1 MGVKRM
7 SELSQSIARLNMK
20 VDTLSRQARE
30 SKERWNTLRFPRIEM
45 VLRKLREKA
54 DKMIRVDSLDPQV
67 LIKKTV
73 RMYQG
78 SQEEFTRREIRNL
91 PFVIFSSE
99 LSMPVAKF
107 ALRQVNLDKTSCFR
121 RLLFAYFSDYEPK
134 ERKTEWIRTV
144 LWKQM
149 QKNDRRVRSIHF
161 LQDFPQLLAK
171 DGASQMAE
179 FFSGGNLYDG
189 LKRLSFPSTLYGSN
203 FVKAAIVNAFQMD
216 IGLDAKQNLLEDLTK
231 DPRYNKEWVSNKVV
245 GPVTISVDEEGS
257 DSAKNWLMQLIFRY
271 MGDPRG
277 NDTAWL
283 YVEEEAKEIFLH
295 WLVKN
300 DFAVFFHIIASTADD
315 KWKYRQDFWSAYMD
329 EIRASR
335 IIIGPKAKLMLN
347 DRPKEEKS
355 KLMAYDYLEG
365 KSSDTSLLVF
375 TIGQYTFIEVSYNG
389 KLRIYSREKSPI
401 QIFAQ
406 GHRTIPY
413 SHLINSDTEKEFV
426 HTNPRGR
433 GPSWQPKVR
442 DWIYDYCG
450 IWREE
455 QQWKVKV

>member
-1 MGVKRM
+1 M
-7 SELSQSIARLNMK
+7 SELSQSIARLNWK
-20 VDTLSRQARE
+20 ANILSRQARE
-30 SKERWNTLRFPRIEM
+30 SKERWITLRLPQTEM
-45 VLRKLREKA
+45 VLRELRKKA
-54 DKMIRVDSLDPQV
+54 DKMIQVDPLDLQV
-67 LIKKTV
+67 LVKKTV

-91 PFVIFSSE
+91 PFVIFSPE

-107 ALRQVNLDKTSCFR
+107 ALRQVDLDKPSCSR
-121 RLLFAYFSDYEPK
+121 RFLFAYIRGYEPK

-144 LWKQM
+144 LCKQM
-149 QKNDRRVRSIHF
+149 QRNDGMVRSIHF
-161 LQDFPQLLAK
+161 LQNFPQLLAK
-171 DGASQMAE
+171 DGVSQMAE
-179 FFSGGNLYDG
+179 FFSEGDIDGG
-189 LKRLSFPSTLYGSN
+189 LKKLFFPRTLYGSN

-216 IGLDAKQNLLEDLTK
+216 IGLDAKQNLLKALTK
-231 DPRYNKEWVSNKVV
+231 DPRYKGLVPKVV
-245 GPVTISVDEEGS
+245 GPVIISVDEEGS

-300 DFAVFFHIIASTADD
+300 DFAVFFHIIAKTADA
-315 KWKYRQDFWSAYMD
+315 KWQYRQDFWSAYMD

-355 KLMAYDYLEG
+355 KLMAYDFLEG

-375 TIGQYTFIEVSYNG
+375 TMGQYTFIEVSHDG
-389 KLRIYSREKSPI
+389 KLRIYSRAKSPI

-406 GHRTIPY
+406 GHRWIDY
-413 SHLINSDTEKEFV
+413 SNLINSDAEKEFV
-426 HTNPRGR
+426 HTNPMGR
-433 GPSWQPKVR
+433 GPNWQPKVR
-442 DWIYDYCG
+442 NWIYDHCG

>member
-1 MGVKRM
+1 M
-7 SELSQSIARLNMK
+7 SELSQSIARLNRK
-20 VDTLSRQARE
+20 ANTLSRQARE
-30 SKERWNTLRFPRIEM
+30 SKEQWITLCLPQIET

-54 DKMIRVDSLDPQV
+54 DKMIRVDSLDLQV
-67 LIKKTV
+67 LVKKTE

-91 PFVIFSSE
+91 PFVIFSPE

-107 ALRQVNLDKTSCFR
+107 ALRQVDLDKTSCFR
-121 RLLFAYFSDYEPK
+121 RLLFAYFRGYEPK
-134 ERKTEWIRTV
+134 ESKTEWIRTV
-144 LWKQM
+144 LGKQM
-149 QKNDRRVRSIHF
+149 QKSDRMVGTIHF
-161 LQDFPQLLAK
+161 LQDFPQLLDK

-179 FFSGGNLYDG
+179 FFSEGNLYGG

-245 GPVTISVDEEGS
+245 GPVIISVDEEGS
-257 DSAKNWLMQLIFRY
+257 DSAKNWLMQLIFQY

>member
-7 SELSQSIARLNMK
+7 SELSQSIDRLNRK
-20 VDTLSRQARE
+20 ANILSRQARE
-30 SKERWNTLRFPRIEM
+30 SKEHWITLRLPQTEM
-45 VLRKLREKA
+45 VLRELRKKA
-54 DKMIRVDSLDPQV
+54 DKMIQVDPLDLQV
-67 LIKKTV
+67 LVKKTV
-73 RMYQG
+73 RIYQG

-91 PFVIFSSE
+91 PFVISSSE

-107 ALRQVNLDKTSCFR
+107 ALRQVDLDKPSCFR
-121 RLLFAYFSDYEPK
+121 RFLFAYIRGYEPK

-144 LWKQM
+144 LCKQM
-149 QKNDRRVRSIHF
+149 QRNDRMVRSIHF

-171 DGASQMAE
+171 DGVSQMAE
-179 FFSGGNLYDG
+179 FFSGGDLYSG
-189 LKRLSFPSTLYGSN
+189 LQRLSFPSTLYGSN

-216 IGLDAKQNLLEDLTK
+216 IGLDAKQNLLKALTK
-231 DPRYNKEWVSNKVV
+231 DPRYKGLVPKVV
-245 GPVTISVDEEGS
+245 GPVIISVDEEGS

-277 NDTAWL
+277 NNTAWL

-300 DFAVFFHIIASTADD
+300 DFAVFFHIIAKTADA

-335 IIIGPKAKLMLN
+335 IIIGPKAKKLILN
-347 DRPKEEKS
+347 DLPKEEKS

-375 TIGQYTFIEVSYNG
+375 TIRQYTFIEVSYDG
-389 KLRIYSREKSPI
+389 KLRIYSRAKSPI

-426 HTNPRGR
+426 HTNPMGR
-433 GPSWQPKVR
+433 GPNWQPKVR
-442 DWIYDYCG
+442 NWIYDHCG

>member
-1 MGVKRM
+1 M

-20 VDTLSRQARE
+20 ANTLSRQARE
-30 SKERWNTLRFPRIEM
+30 SKERWNTLCLPRTEM

-107 ALRQVNLDKTSCFR
+107 ALRQVDLDKTSCFR

-144 LWKQM
+144 LGKQM

-189 LKRLSFPSTLYGSN
+189 LKRLSFPSNLYGSN

-216 IGLDAKQNLLEDLTK
+216 IGLDAKQNLLKTLTK

-245 GPVTISVDEEGS
+245 GPVIISVDEEGG
-257 DSAKNWLMQLIFRY
+257 DSAKNWLMQLIFLY

-300 DFAVFFHIIASTADD
+300 DFAVFFHIIAKTADRR
-315 KWKYRQDFWSAYMD
+315 WKYRQAFWSAYMD

-355 KLMAYDYLEG
+355 KLMAYDFLEG

-401 QIFAQ
+401 QIFSQ
-406 GHRTIPY
+406 RPRTIPY

-426 HTNPRGR
+426 HTNPMGR
-433 GPSWQPKVR
+433 GPNWQPKVR
-442 DWIYDYCG
+442 NWIYDHCG

-455 QQWKVKV
+455 QQWKV

>member
-1 MGVKRM
+1 M
-7 SELSQSIARLNMK
+7 SELSQSIDRLNRK
-20 VDTLSRQARE
+20 ANTLSRQARE
-30 SKERWNTLRFPRIEM
+30 SKEQWITLCLPQIET

-107 ALRQVNLDKTSCFR
+107 ALRQVDLDKTSCFR
-121 RLLFAYFSDYEPK
+121 RLLFAYFRGYKPK
-134 ERKTEWIRTV
+134 ESKTEWIRTV

-149 QKNDRRVRSIHF
+149 QRNDRMGRSIHF

-171 DGASQMAE
+171 DGVSQMAE
-179 FFSGGNLYDG
+179 FFSEGNLRDA
-189 LKRLSFPSTLYGSN
+189 LKTLSFPPTLSGSN
-203 FVKAAIVNAFQMD
+203 FVKAAIVKAFQMD
-216 IGLDAKQNLLEDLTK
+216 IGLDAKQVLLENLTK
-231 DPRYNKEWVSNKVV
+231 DQVYKGLVPQVV
-245 GPVTISVDEEGS
+245 GPVIINVDEEGS

-300 DFAVFFHIIASTADD
+300 DFAVFFHIIASTADA

-335 IIIGPKAKLMLN
+335 IIIGQKAKLMLN

-455 QQWKVKV
+455 QQWKV

>member
-1 MGVKRM
+1 M

-20 VDTLSRQARE
+20 ANTLSRQARE
-30 SKERWNTLRFPRIEM
+30 SKERWNTLRLPRTEM

-54 DKMIRVDSLDPQV
+54 DKMIRVDPLDQQV
-67 LIKKTV
+67 LVKKTV

-91 PFVIFSSE
+91 PFVITSSA
-99 LSMPVAKF
+99 LSTPVAKF
-107 ALRQVNLDKTSCFR
+107 ALRQVDLDKTSCFR

-149 QKNDRRVRSIHF
+149 QRNDRMGRNIHF
-161 LQDFPQLLAK
+161 LQDFPQLLDK
-171 DGASQMAE
+171 DGVSQMAE
-179 FFSGGNLYDG
+179 FFSEGNLRDA
-189 LKRLSFPSTLYGSN
+189 LKTLSFPPTLSGSN
-203 FVKAAIVNAFQMD
+203 FVKAAIVKAFQMD
-216 IGLDAKQNLLEDLTK
+216 IGLDAKQVLLENLTK
-231 DPRYNKEWVSNKVV
+231 DQVYKGLVPQVV
-245 GPVTISVDEEGS
+245 GPVIINVDEEGS
-257 DSAKNWLMQLIFRY
+257 DSAKNWLMQLVFRY

-283 YVEEEAKEIFLH
+283 YVEEKAKEIFLH

-300 DFAVFFHIIASTADD
+300 DFAVFFHIIASTADSM
-315 KWKYRQDFWSAYMD
+315 WKYRQAFWGAYMD

-335 IIIGPKAKLMLN
+335 IIIGQKAKLILN
-347 DRPKEEKS
+347 QLPSEEKR

-375 TIGQYTFIEVSYNG
+375 TIGQYTFIEVSHNG
-389 KLRIYSREKSPI
+389 KLRVYSREKSPI
-401 QIFAQ
+401 QIFSQ
-406 GHRTIPY
+406 RHRTIYY
-413 SHLINSDTEKEFV
+413 SDLINSDTEEEFV

-433 GPSWQPKVR
+433 GPNWQPKVR
-442 DWIYDYCG
+442 DWIYDHCG
-450 IWREE
+450 IWRKE
-455 QQWKVKV
+455 QQWKVQP

>member
-1 MGVKRM
+1 M
-7 SELSQSIARLNMK
+7 SELSQSIARLNVK
-20 VDTLSRQARE
+20 VNTLSRQARE
-30 SKERWNTLRFPRIEM
+30 GKERWITLRFPRIET

-54 DKMIRVDSLDPQV
+54 DKMIWVDSLDLQV
-67 LIKKTV
+67 LVKKTV
-73 RMYQG
+73 RIYQG

-91 PFVIFSSE
+91 PFVISSSE

-107 ALRQVNLDKTSCFR
+107 ALRQVDLDKTSCFR
-121 RLLFAYFSDYEPK
+121 RLLFAYFRDYEPK

-171 DGASQMAE
+171 DGVSQMAE
-179 FFSGGNLYDG
+179 FFSEGDLYGGLQT
-189 LKRLSFPSTLYGSN
+189 LSFPSTLYGSN

-216 IGLDAKQNLLEDLTK
+216 IGLDAKQNLLKDLTENPVYK
-231 DPRYNKEWVSNKVV
+231 GLVPKVV
-245 GPVTISVDEEGS
+245 GPVIISVDEEGS
-257 DSAKNWLMQLIFRY
+257 DSAKNWLMQLIFQY

-283 YVEEEAKEIFLH
+283 YVEKKAKEIFLH

-300 DFAVFFHIIASTADD
+300 DFAVFFHIIASTADSM
-315 KWKYRQDFWSAYMD
+315 WKYRQAFWGAYMD

-335 IIIGPKAKLMLN
+335 IIIGQKAKLILN
-347 DRPKEEKS
+347 QLPSEEKR
-355 KLMAYDYLEG
+355 KLMAYDFLEG

-375 TIGQYTFIEVSYNG
+375 TIGQYTFIEVSHNG
-389 KLRIYSREKSPI
+389 KLRIYSRAKSPI

-406 GHRTIPY
+406 GHRWIDY
-413 SHLINSDTEKEFV
+413 SNLINSDAEKEFV
-426 HTNPRGR
+426 HTNPMGR
-433 GPSWQPKVR
+433 GPNWQPKVR
-442 DWIYDYCG
+442 NWIYDHCG

>member
-1 MGVKRM
+1 
-7 SELSQSIARLNMK
+7 
-20 VDTLSRQARE
+20 
-30 SKERWNTLRFPRIEM
+30 
-45 VLRKLREKA
+45 
-54 DKMIRVDSLDPQV
+54 MIRVDPLDQQV
-67 LIKKTV
+67 LVKKTV

-91 PFVIFSSE
+91 PFVITSSE
-99 LSMPVAKF
+99 LSMPAAKF
-107 ALRQVNLDKTSCFR
+107 ALRQVDLDKTSCFR
-121 RLLFAYFSDYEPK
+121 RLLFAYFRDYEPK

-149 QKNDRRVRSIHF
+149 QRNDRMGRNIHF
-161 LQDFPQLLAK
+161 LQDFPQLLAQ
-171 DGASQMAE
+171 DGVSQMAE
-179 FFSGGNLYDG
+179 FFSEGDLYGGLQI
-189 LKRLSFPSTLYGSN
+189 LSFPSTLYGSN

-216 IGLDAKQNLLEDLTK
+216 IGLDAKQNLLKDLTENRSYRVLV
-231 DPRYNKEWVSNKVV
+231 PKVV
-245 GPVTISVDEEGS
+245 GPVIISVDEEGS

-283 YVEEEAKEIFLH
+283 YVEEKAREIFLH

-300 DFAVFFHIIASTADD
+300 DFAVFFHIIASTADRR
-315 KWKYRQDFWSAYMD
+315 WRYRQAFWSAYMD

-335 IIIGPKAKLMLN
+335 IIIGQKAKLILN
-347 DRPKEEKS
+347 DLPKEEKS
-355 KLMAYDYLEG
+355 KLIAYDYLEG

-401 QIFAQ
+401 QIFSQ
-406 GHRTIPY
+406 RPRTIYY
-413 SHLINSDTEKEFV
+413 SNLINSDTEQEFV
-426 HTNPRGR
+426 HTNPMGR
-433 GPSWQPKVR
+433 GPNWQPKVR
-442 DWIYDYCG
+442 NWIYDHCG

-455 QQWKVKV
+455 QQWKVQP

>member
-1 MGVKRM
+1 M

-30 SKERWNTLRFPRIEM
+30 SKERWNTLCLPRTEM

-107 ALRQVNLDKTSCFR
+107 ALRQVDLDKTSCFR

-144 LWKQM
+144 LGKQM

-189 LKRLSFPSTLYGSN
+189 LKRLSFPSNLYGSN

-216 IGLDAKQNLLEDLTK
+216 IGLDAKQNLLKTLTK

-245 GPVTISVDEEGS
+245 GPVIISVDEEGG
-257 DSAKNWLMQLIFRY
+257 DSAKNWLMQLIFLY

-300 DFAVFFHIIASTADD
+300 DFAVFFHIIAKTADRR
-315 KWKYRQDFWSAYMD
+315 WKYRQAFWSAYMD

-347 DRPKEEKS
+347 DRP
-355 KLMAYDYLEG
+355 MAYDFLEG

-401 QIFAQ
+401 QIFSQ
-406 GHRTIPY
+406 RPRTIPY

-426 HTNPRGR
+426 HTNPMGR
-433 GPSWQPKVR
+433 GPNWQPKVR
-442 DWIYDYCG
+442 NWIYDHCG

-455 QQWKVKV
+455 QQWKV

>member
-7 SELSQSIARLNMK
+7 SELSQSIDRLNRK
-20 VDTLSRQARE
+20 ANILSRQARE
-30 SKERWNTLRFPRIEM
+30 SKEHWITLRLPQTEM
-45 VLRKLREKA
+45 VLRELRKKA
-54 DKMIRVDSLDPQV
+54 DKMIQVDPLDLQV
-67 LIKKTV
+67 LVKKTV
-73 RMYQG
+73 RIYQG

-91 PFVIFSSE
+91 PFVIFSPE

-107 ALRQVNLDKTSCFR
+107 ALRQVDLDKPSCFR
-121 RLLFAYFSDYEPK
+121 RFLFAYIRGYEPK

-144 LWKQM
+144 LCKQM
-149 QKNDRRVRSIHF
+149 QRNDRMVRSIHF

-171 DGASQMAE
+171 DGVSQMAE
-179 FFSGGNLYDG
+179 FFSGGDLYSG
-189 LKRLSFPSTLYGSN
+189 LQRLSFPSTLYGSN

-216 IGLDAKQNLLEDLTK
+216 IGLDAKQNLLKALTK
-231 DPRYNKEWVSNKVV
+231 DPRYKGLVPKVV
-245 GPVTISVDEEGS
+245 GPVIISVDEEGS

-277 NDTAWL
+277 NNTAWL

-300 DFAVFFHIIASTADD
+300 DFAVFFHIIAKTADA

-335 IIIGPKAKLMLN
+335 IIIGPKAKKLILN
-347 DRPKEEKS
+347 DLPKEEKS

-375 TIGQYTFIEVSYNG
+375 TIGQYTFIEVSYDG
-389 KLRIYSREKSPI
+389 KLRIYSRAKSPI

-426 HTNPRGR
+426 HTNPMGR
-433 GPSWQPKVR
+433 GPNWQPKVR
-442 DWIYDYCG
+442 NWIYDHCG

>member
-1 MGVKRM
+1 
-7 SELSQSIARLNMK
+7 
-20 VDTLSRQARE
+20 
-30 SKERWNTLRFPRIEM
+30 M

-54 DKMIRVDSLDPQV
+54 DKMIRVDPLDQKV
-67 LIKKTV
+67 LVKKTV
-73 RMYQG
+73 RIYQG

-91 PFVIFSSE
+91 PFVISSSE

-107 ALRQVNLDKTSCFR
+107 ALRQVDLDKTSCFR
-121 RLLFAYFSDYEPK
+121 RLLFAYFRDYEPK

-149 QKNDRRVRSIHF
+149 QRNDRRVRSIHF

-171 DGASQMAE
+171 DGVSQMAE
-179 FFSGGNLYDG
+179 FFSEGDLYGGLQI
-189 LKRLSFPSTLYGSN
+189 LSFPSTLYGSN

-216 IGLDAKQNLLEDLTK
+216 IGLDAKQNLLKDLTENRSYRVLV
-231 DPRYNKEWVSNKVV
+231 PKVV
-245 GPVTISVDEEGS
+245 GPVIISVDEEGS
-257 DSAKNWLMQLIFRY
+257 DSAKNWLMQLVFRE

-277 NDTAWL
+277 NNTAWL
-283 YVEEEAKEIFLH
+283 YVEEKAKEIFLH

-300 DFAVFFHIIASTADD
+300 DFAVFFHIIASTADSM
-315 KWKYRQDFWSAYMD
+315 WKYRQAFWGAYMD

-335 IIIGPKAKLMLN
+335 IIIGQKAKLIMN
-347 DRPKEEKS
+347 DLPKEEKS

-375 TIGQYTFIEVSYNG
+375 TIGQYTFIEVSHNG
-389 KLRIYSREKSPI
+389 KLRIYSRAKSPI
-401 QIFAQ
+401 QIFSQ
-406 GHRTIPY
+406 GHRKIPY
-413 SHLINSDTEKEFV
+413 SNLINSDTEQEFV
-426 HTNPRGR
+426 HTNPKGK
-433 GPSWQPKVR
+433 GPNWQPKVR
-442 DWIYDYCG
+442 NWIYDHCG

>member
-1 MGVKRM
+1 M
-7 SELSQSIARLNMK
+7 SELSQTIARLNMK
-20 VDTLSRQARE
+20 ANTLSRQARE
-30 SKERWNTLRFPRIEM
+30 GKERWNTLRFPRIET

-54 DKMIRVDSLDPQV
+54 DKMIWVDSLDLQV
-67 LIKKTV
+67 LVKKTV
-73 RMYQG
+73 RIYQG

-107 ALRQVNLDKTSCFR
+107 ALRQVDLDKTSCFR
-121 RLLFAYFSDYEPK
+121 RLLFAYFRDYEPK

-149 QKNDRRVRSIHF
+149 QKNDRRIRSIHF

-171 DGASQMAE
+171 DGVSQMAE
-179 FFSGGNLYDG
+179 FFSEGDLYGGLQI
-189 LKRLSFPSTLYGSN
+189 LSFPSTLYGSN

-216 IGLDAKQNLLEDLTK
+216 IGLDAKQNLLKALTENPVYK
-231 DPRYNKEWVSNKVV
+231 GLVPKVV
-245 GPVTISVDEEGS
+245 GPVIISVDEEGS

-300 DFAVFFHIIASTADD
+300 DFAVFFHIIAKTADA

-335 IIIGPKAKLMLN
+335 IIIGPKAKKLILN
-347 DRPKEEKS
+347 DLPKEEKS

-375 TIGQYTFIEVSYNG
+375 TIGQYTFIEVSHDG

-401 QIFAQ
+401 QIFSQ
-406 GHRTIPY
+406 RPRTIYY
-413 SHLINSDTEKEFV
+413 SHLVNSDTEQEFV
-426 HTNPRGR
+426 HTNPMGR
-433 GPSWQPKVR
+433 GPNWQPKVR
-442 DWIYDYCG
+442 NWIYDHCG

-455 QQWKVKV
+455 QQWKVQP

>member
-1 MGVKRM
+1 M
-7 SELSQSIARLNMK
+7 SELSQSIARLNWK
-20 VDTLSRQARE
+20 ANILSRQARE
-30 SKERWNTLRFPRIEM
+30 SKERWITLRLPQTEM
-45 VLRKLREKA
+45 VLRELRKKA
-54 DKMIRVDSLDPQV
+54 DKMIRVDPLDLQV
-67 LIKKTV
+67 LVKKTV

-91 PFVIFSSE
+91 PFVIFSPE

-107 ALRQVNLDKTSCFR
+107 ALRQVDLDKTSCFR
-121 RLLFAYFSDYEPK
+121 RLLFAYFRDYEPK

-144 LWKQM
+144 LEKQR
-149 QKNDRRVRSIHF
+149 QRNDGMVRSIHF
-161 LQDFPQLLAK
+161 LQNFPQLLAK
-171 DGASQMAE
+171 DGVSQMAE
-179 FFSGGNLYDG
+179 FFSEGDLYGGLQI
-189 LKRLSFPSTLYGSN
+189 LSFPSTLYGSN

-216 IGLDAKQNLLEDLTK
+216 IGLDAKQNLLKALTK
-231 DPRYNKEWVSNKVV
+231 DPRYKGLVPKVV
-245 GPVTISVDEEGS
+245 GPVIISVDEEGS
-257 DSAKNWLMQLIFRY
+257 DSAKNWLMQLIFQY

-300 DFAVFFHIIASTADD
+300 DFAVFFHIIAKTADA
-315 KWKYRQDFWSAYMD
+315 KWQYRQDFWSAYMD

-355 KLMAYDYLEG
+355 KLMAYDFLEG

-375 TIGQYTFIEVSYNG
+375 TMGQYTFIEVSHDG
-389 KLRIYSREKSPI
+389 KLRIYSRAKSPI

-406 GHRTIPY
+406 GHRWIDY
-413 SHLINSDTEKEFV
+413 SNLINSDAEKEFV
-426 HTNPRGR
+426 HTNPMGR
-433 GPSWQPKVR
+433 GPNWQPKVR
-442 DWIYDYCG
+442 NWIYDHCG

>member
-7 SELSQSIARLNMK
+7 SELSQTIARLNMK
-20 VDTLSRQARE
+20 ANTLSRQARE
-30 SKERWNTLRFPRIEM
+30 SKERWNTLRLPRTEM

-54 DKMIRVDSLDPQV
+54 DKMIRVDPLDQQV
-67 LIKKTV
+67 LVKKTV

-91 PFVIFSSE
+91 PFVISSSE
-99 LSMPVAKF
+99 LSMPAAKF
-107 ALRQVNLDKTSCFR
+107 ALRQVDLDKTSCFR

-149 QKNDRRVRSIHF
+149 QRNDRMGRNIHF
-161 LQDFPQLLAK
+161 LQDFPQLLDK
-171 DGASQMAE
+171 DGVSQMAE
-179 FFSGGNLYDG
+179 FFSEGNLRDA
-189 LKRLSFPSTLYGSN
+189 LKTLSFPPTLSGSN
-203 FVKAAIVNAFQMD
+203 FVKAAIVKAFQMD
-216 IGLDAKQNLLEDLTK
+216 IGLDAKQVLLENLTK
-231 DPRYNKEWVSNKVV
+231 DQVYKGLVPQVV
-245 GPVTISVDEEGS
+245 GPVIINVDEEGS
-257 DSAKNWLMQLIFRY
+257 DSAKNWLMQLVFRE

-277 NDTAWL
+277 NNTAWL
-283 YVEEEAKEIFLH
+283 YVEEKAKEIFLH

-300 DFAVFFHIIASTADD
+300 DFAVFFHIIASTADSM
-315 KWKYRQDFWSAYMD
+315 WKYRQAFWGAYMD

-335 IIIGPKAKLMLN
+335 IIIGQKAKLILN
-347 DRPKEEKS
+347 QLPSEEKR

-375 TIGQYTFIEVSYNG
+375 TIGQYTFIEVSHNG
-389 KLRIYSREKSPI
+389 KLRVYSREKSPI
-401 QIFAQ
+401 QIFSQ
-406 GHRTIPY
+406 RHRTIYY
-413 SHLINSDTEKEFV
+413 SDLINSDTEEEFV

-433 GPSWQPKVR
+433 GPNWQPKVR
-442 DWIYDYCG
+442 NWIYDHCG

>member
-7 SELSQSIARLNMK
+7 SKLSQSIARLNRK
-20 VDTLSRQARE
+20 ADILSRQARE
-30 SKERWNTLRFPRIEM
+30 SKEHWITLRLPQTEM
-45 VLRKLREKA
+45 VLRELRKKV
-54 DKMIRVDSLDPQV
+54 DKMIQVDPLDLQV
-67 LIKKTV
+67 LVKKTV
-73 RMYQG
+73 RIYQG

-91 PFVIFSSE
+91 PFVIFSPE
-99 LSMPVAKF
+99 LSMPAAKF
-107 ALRQVNLDKTSCFR
+107 ALRQVDLDKPSCSR
-121 RLLFAYFSDYEPK
+121 RFLFAYIRGYKPK
-134 ERKTEWIRTV
+134 ERKTEWIRIV

-149 QKNDRRVRSIHF
+149 QKNDGMVKSIHF

-171 DGASQMAE
+171 DGVSQMAE
-179 FFSGGNLYDG
+179 FFSEGDLSGGLQ
-189 LKRLSFPSTLYGSN
+189 RLSFPLTLYGSN

-216 IGLDAKQNLLEDLTK
+216 IGLDAKQNLLKTLTK
-231 DPRYNKEWVSNKVV
+231 DPRYKGLVPQVV
-245 GPVTISVDEEGS
+245 GPVIISVDEEGS

-283 YVEEEAKEIFLH
+283 YVEEEAQEIFLH

-300 DFAVFFHIIASTADD
+300 DFAVFFHIIAKTADA
-315 KWKYRQDFWSAYMD
+315 KWRYRQDFWSAYMD

-335 IIIGPKAKLMLN
+335 IIIGPKARFILN
-347 DRPKEEKS
+347 DLPKEEKS

-375 TIGQYTFIEVSYNG
+375 TIGQYTFIEVSYDG
-389 KLRIYSREKSPI
+389 KLRIYSRAKSPI

-426 HTNPRGR
+426 HTNPMGR
-433 GPSWQPKVR
+433 GPNWQPKVR
-442 DWIYDYCG
+442 NWIYDHCG

>member
-1 MGVKRM
+1 M
-7 SELSQSIARLNMK
+7 SELSQSIARLNRK
-20 VDTLSRQARE
+20 ANTLSRQARE
-30 SKERWNTLRFPRIEM
+30 SKERWNALCFPRIET
-45 VLRKLREKA
+45 VLRELRKKS
-54 DKMIRVDSLDPQV
+54 DKMIQVDPLDLQV
-67 LIKKTV
+67 LVKKTV
-73 RMYQG
+73 RIYQG

-91 PFVIFSSE
+91 PFVIFSPE

-107 ALRQVNLDKTSCFR
+107 ALRQVDFDKPSCFR
-121 RLLFAYFSDYEPK
+121 RFLFAYIRGYEPK

-144 LWKQM
+144 LCKQM
-149 QKNDRRVRSIHF
+149 QRNDGMVRSIHF
-161 LQDFPQLLAK
+161 LQNFPQLLAK
-171 DGASQMAE
+171 DGISQMAE
-179 FFSGGNLYDG
+179 FFSEGDLSGGLQ
-189 LKRLSFPSTLYGSN
+189 RLSFPLTLYGSN

-216 IGLDAKQNLLEDLTK
+216 IGLDAKQNLLKALTK
-231 DPRYNKEWVSNKVV
+231 DPRYKGLVPKVV
-245 GPVTISVDEEGS
+245 GPVIISVDEEGS

-300 DFAVFFHIIASTADD
+300 DFAVFFYIIASTADRR
-315 KWKYRQDFWSAYMD
+315 WKYRQAFWSAYMD

-335 IIIGPKAKLMLN
+335 IIIGQKAKLILN

-355 KLMAYDYLEG
+355 KLMAYDFLEG

-389 KLRIYSREKSPI
+389 KLRIYSRAKSPI

-413 SHLINSDTEKEFV
+413 SHLINSDTEQEFV
-426 HTNPRGR
+426 HTNPMGR
-433 GPSWQPKVR
+433 GPNWQPKVR

-455 QQWKVKV
+455 QQWKV

>member
-1 MGVKRM
+1 M
-7 SELSQSIARLNMK
+7 SELSQSIDRLNRK
-20 VDTLSRQARE
+20 ANTLSRQARE
-30 SKERWNTLRFPRIEM
+30 SKEQWITLCLPQIET

-107 ALRQVNLDKTSCFR
+107 ALRQVDLDKTSCFR
-121 RLLFAYFSDYEPK
+121 RLLFAYFRDYEPK

-144 LWKQM
+144 LGKQM
-149 QKNDRRVRSIHF
+149 QKSDRMVGTIHF
-161 LQDFPQLLAK
+161 LQDFPQLLDK

-189 LKRLSFPSTLYGSN
+189 LKILSFPPTLYGSN

-216 IGLDAKQNLLEDLTK
+216 IGLDAKQKLLKDLTENLVYEELV
-231 DPRYNKEWVSNKVV
+231 PKVV
-245 GPVTISVDEEGS
+245 GPVIISVDEEGS
-257 DSAKNWLMQLIFRY
+257 DSAKNWLMQLIFRK

-277 NDTAWL
+277 NNTAWL
-283 YVEEEAKEIFLH
+283 YVEEEAQEIFLH

-300 DFAVFFHIIASTADD
+300 DFAVFFHIIAKTADRR
-315 KWKYRQDFWSAYMD
+315 WKYRQAFWSAYMD

-335 IIIGPKAKLMLN
+335 IIIGPKARFILN
-347 DRPKEEKS
+347 QEEKS
-355 KLMAYDYLEG
+355 KLMAYDFLEG

-375 TIGQYTFIEVSYNG
+375 TIGRYTFIEVSYNG

-401 QIFAQ
+401 QIFSQ
-406 GHRTIPY
+406 RPRTIPY

-426 HTNPRGR
+426 HTNPMGR
-433 GPSWQPKVR
+433 GPNWQPKVR
-442 DWIYDYCG
+442 NWIYDHCG

-455 QQWKVKV
+455 QQWKV

>member
-1 MGVKRM
+1 M

-20 VDTLSRQARE
+20 ANTLSRQARE
-30 SKERWNTLRFPRIEM
+30 SKERWNTLRLPQTEM

-54 DKMIRVDSLDPQV
+54 DKMIRVDPLDLQV
-67 LIKKTV
+67 LVKKTV

-91 PFVIFSSE
+91 PFVISSSE

-107 ALRQVNLDKTSCFR
+107 ALRQVDLDKTSCFR
-121 RLLFAYFSDYEPK
+121 RLLFAYFRDYEPK

-149 QKNDRRVRSIHF
+149 QRNDRRVRSIHF

-171 DGASQMAE
+171 DGVSQMAE
-179 FFSGGNLYDG
+179 FFSEGDLYGGLQI
-189 LKRLSFPSTLYGSN
+189 LSFPSTLYGSN

-216 IGLDAKQNLLEDLTK
+216 IGLDAKQKLLKDLTK
-231 DPRYNKEWVSNKVV
+231 NPVYEELVHKVV
-245 GPVTISVDEEGS
+245 GPVIISVDEEGS
-257 DSAKNWLMQLIFRY
+257 DSAKNWLMQLVFRY

-277 NDTAWL
+277 NNTAWL
-283 YVEEEAKEIFLH
+283 YVEEKAKEIFLH

-300 DFAVFFHIIASTADD
+300 DFAVFFHIIASTADRR
-315 KWKYRQDFWSAYMD
+315 WKYRQAFWSAYMD

-335 IIIGPKAKLMLN
+335 IIIGPKARFILN
-347 DRPKEEKS
+347 QEEKS
-355 KLMAYDYLEG
+355 KLMAYDFLEG

-375 TIGQYTFIEVSYNG
+375 TIGRYTFIEVSYNG

-401 QIFAQ
+401 QIFSQ
-406 GHRTIPY
+406 RPRTIPY

-426 HTNPRGR
+426 HTNPMGR
-433 GPSWQPKVR
+433 GPNWQPKVR
-442 DWIYDYCG
+442 NWIYDHCG

-455 QQWKVKV
+455 QQWKV

>member
-1 MGVKRM
+1 M
-7 SELSQSIARLNMK
+7 SELSQSIARLNRK
-20 VDTLSRQARE
+20 ANTLSRQARE
-30 SKERWNTLRFPRIEM
+30 SKEQWITLCLPQIET

-54 DKMIRVDSLDPQV
+54 DKMIQVDPLDLQV
-67 LIKKTV
+67 LVKKTE

-91 PFVIFSSE
+91 PFVIFSPE

-107 ALRQVNLDKTSCFR
+107 ALRQVDLDKTSCFR
-121 RLLFAYFSDYEPK
+121 RLLFAYFRGYEPK
-134 ERKTEWIRTV
+134 ESKTEWIRTV
-144 LWKQM
+144 LGKQM
-149 QKNDRRVRSIHF
+149 QKSDRMVGTIHF
-161 LQDFPQLLAK
+161 LQDFPQLLDK

-179 FFSGGNLYDG
+179 FFSEGNLYGG
-189 LKRLSFPSTLYGSN
+189 LQRLSFPSTLYGSN

-216 IGLDAKQNLLEDLTK
+216 IGLDAKQNLLKVLTENPVYK
-231 DPRYNKEWVSNKVV
+231 GLVPKVI
-245 GPVTISVDEEGS
+245 GPVIISVDEEGS
-257 DSAKNWLMQLIFRY
+257 DSAKNWLMQLIFQY

-283 YVEEEAKEIFLH
+283 YVEKKAKEIFLH

-300 DFAVFFHIIASTADD
+300 DFAVFFHIIASTADRR
-315 KWKYRQDFWSAYMD
+315 WKYRQAFWSAYMD

-335 IIIGPKAKLMLN
+335 IIIGQKAKLILN

-355 KLMAYDYLEG
+355 KLMAYDFLEG

-389 KLRIYSREKSPI
+389 KLRIYSRAKSPI

-413 SHLINSDTEKEFV
+413 SHLINSDTEQEFV
-426 HTNPRGR
+426 HTNPMGR
-433 GPSWQPKVR
+433 GPNWQPKVR
-442 DWIYDYCG
+442 NWIYDHCD

>member
-1 MGVKRM
+1 MI
-7 SELSQSIARLNMK
+7 Q
-20 VDTLSRQARE
+20 VDR
-30 SKERWNTLRFPRIEM
+30 
-45 VLRKLREKA
+45 
-54 DKMIRVDSLDPQV
+54 LDPQV
-67 LIKKTV
+67 LVEKTV
-73 RMYQG
+73 RIYQG

-107 ALRQVNLDKTSCFR
+107 ALRQVDLDKTSCFR

-171 DGASQMAE
+171 DGASQVAE

-216 IGLDAKQNLLEDLTK
+216 IGLDAKQNLLNDLTK

-245 GPVTISVDEEGS
+245 GPVIISVDEEGS
-257 DSAKNWLMQLIFRY
+257 DSSKNWLMQLIFRY

-300 DFAVFFHIIASTADD
+300 DFAVFFHIIASTADT
-315 KWKYRQDFWSAYMD
+315 KWKYRQDFWGAYMD

-335 IIIGPKAKLMLN
+335 IIIGPKAKAKLMLN

-426 HTNPRGR
+426 HTNPMGR
-433 GPSWQPKVR
+433 GPNWQPKVR
-442 DWIYDYCG
+442 NWIYDHCG

-455 QQWKVKV
+455 QQWKVQP

>member
-1 MGVKRM
+1 M
-7 SELSQSIARLNMK
+7 SELSQSIDRLNRK
-20 VDTLSRQARE
+20 ANILSRQARE
-30 SKERWNTLRFPRIEM
+30 SKEHWITLRLPQTEM
-45 VLRKLREKA
+45 VLRELRKKA
-54 DKMIRVDSLDPQV
+54 DKMIQVDPLDLQV
-67 LIKKTV
+67 LVKKTV
-73 RMYQG
+73 RIYQG

-91 PFVIFSSE
+91 PFVIFSPE

-107 ALRQVNLDKTSCFR
+107 ALRQVDLDKPSCFR
-121 RLLFAYFSDYEPK
+121 RFLFAYIRGYEPK

-144 LWKQM
+144 LCKQM
-149 QKNDRRVRSIHF
+149 QRNDRMVRSIHF

-171 DGASQMAE
+171 DGVSQMAE
-179 FFSGGNLYDG
+179 FFSGGDLYGG
-189 LKRLSFPSTLYGSN
+189 LQRLSFPSTLYGSN

-216 IGLDAKQNLLEDLTK
+216 IGLDAKQNLLKALTK
-231 DPRYNKEWVSNKVV
+231 DPRYKGLVPKVV
-245 GPVTISVDEEGS
+245 GPVIISVDEEGS

-277 NDTAWL
+277 NNTAWL

-300 DFAVFFHIIASTADD
+300 DFAVFFHIIAKTADA

-335 IIIGPKAKLMLN
+335 IIIGPKAKKLILN
-347 DRPKEEKS
+347 DLPKEEKS

-375 TIGQYTFIEVSYNG
+375 TIRQYTFIEVSYDG
-389 KLRIYSREKSPI
+389 KLRIYSRAKSPI

-426 HTNPRGR
+426 HTNPMGR
-433 GPSWQPKVR
+433 GPNWQPKVR
-442 DWIYDYCG
+442 NWIYDHCG

>member
-1 MGVKRM
+1 MI
-7 SELSQSIARLNMK
+7 Q
-20 VDTLSRQARE
+20 VD
-30 SKERWNTLRFPRIEM
+30 P
-45 VLRKLREKA
+45 
-54 DKMIRVDSLDPQV
+54 LDLQV
-67 LIKKTV
+67 LVKKTE

-78 SQEEFTRREIRNL
+78 GQEEFTRREIRNL
-91 PFVIFSSE
+91 PFVIFSPE

-107 ALRQVNLDKTSCFR
+107 ALRQVDLDKPSCFR
-121 RLLFAYFSDYEPK
+121 RLLFAYFRGYKPK

-149 QKNDRRVRSIHF
+149 QRNDRMGRNIHF
-161 LQDFPQLLAK
+161 LQDFPQLLDK
-171 DGASQMAE
+171 DGVSQMAE
-179 FFSGGNLYDG
+179 FFSEGNLRDA
-189 LKRLSFPSTLYGSN
+189 LKTLSFPPTLSGSN
-203 FVKAAIVNAFQMD
+203 FVKAAIVKAFQMD
-216 IGLDAKQNLLEDLTK
+216 IGLDAKQVLLENLTK
-231 DPRYNKEWVSNKVV
+231 DQVYKGLVPQVV
-245 GPVTISVDEEGS
+245 GPVIINVDEEGS
-257 DSAKNWLMQLIFRY
+257 DSAKNWLMQLVFRE

-277 NDTAWL
+277 NNTAWL
-283 YVEEEAKEIFLH
+283 YVEEKAKEIFLH

-300 DFAVFFHIIASTADD
+300 DFAVFFHIIASTADRR
-315 KWKYRQDFWSAYMD
+315 WKYRQAFWSAYMD

-335 IIIGPKAKLMLN
+335 IIIGQKAKLILN

-355 KLMAYDYLEG
+355 KLMAYDFLEG

-389 KLRIYSREKSPI
+389 KLRIYSRAKSPI

-413 SHLINSDTEKEFV
+413 SHLINSDTEQEFV
-426 HTNPRGR
+426 HTNPMGR
-433 GPSWQPKVR
+433 GPNWQPKVR

>member
-1 MGVKRM
+1 M
-7 SELSQSIARLNMK
+7 SELSQSIARLNVK
-20 VDTLSRQARE
+20 VNTLSRQARE
-30 SKERWNTLRFPRIEM
+30 GKEQWITLRFPRIET

-54 DKMIRVDSLDPQV
+54 DKMIWVDSLDLQV
-67 LIKKTV
+67 LVKKTV
-73 RMYQG
+73 RIYQG

-91 PFVIFSSE
+91 PFVIFSPE

-107 ALRQVNLDKTSCFR
+107 ALRQVDLDKTSCFR
-121 RLLFAYFSDYEPK
+121 RFLFAYIRNYKPK

-144 LWKQM
+144 LCKQM
-149 QKNDRRVRSIHF
+149 QKNDRMVRNIHF

-189 LKRLSFPSTLYGSN
+189 LKILSFPPTLYGSN

-216 IGLDAKQNLLEDLTK
+216 IGLDAKQKLLKDLTEN
-231 DPRYNKEWVSNKVV
+231 PVYEELVPKVV
-245 GPVTISVDEEGS
+245 GPVIISVDEEGN
-257 DSAKNWLMQLIFRY
+257 DSAKNWLMQLVFRY

-277 NDTAWL
+277 NNTAWL
-283 YVEEEAKEIFLH
+283 HVEKEAKEIFLH

-300 DFAVFFHIIASTADD
+300 DFAVFFHIIASTADA
-315 KWKYRQDFWSAYMD
+315 KWKYRQDFWGAYMD

-335 IIIGPKAKLMLN
+335 IIIGQKAKFILN
-347 DRPKEEKS
+347 HLPKEEKS

-375 TIGQYTFIEVSYNG
+375 TMGQYTFIEVSHDG
-389 KLRIYSREKSPI
+389 KLRIYSRAKSPI

-406 GHRTIPY
+406 GHRWIDY
-413 SHLINSDTEKEFV
+413 SNLINSDAEKEFV
-426 HTNPRGR
+426 HTNPMGR
-433 GPSWQPKVR
+433 GPNWQPKVR
-442 DWIYDYCG
+442 NWIYDHCG

-455 QQWKVKV
+455 QQWKVQP

>member
-7 SELSQSIARLNMK
+7 SELSQSIDRLNMK
-20 VDTLSRQARE
+20 ATALSRQARE
-30 SKERWNTLRFPRIEM
+30 SKESWITLRLPQTEM

-54 DKMIRVDSLDPQV
+54 DKMIQVDPLDLQV
-67 LIKKTV
+67 LVKKTV
-73 RMYQG
+73 RIYQG

-91 PFVIFSSE
+91 PFVIFSPE
-99 LSMPVAKF
+99 LSMPAAKF
-107 ALRQVNLDKTSCFR
+107 ALRQVDLDKPSCSR
-121 RLLFAYFSDYEPK
+121 RFLFAYIRGYKPK

-144 LWKQM
+144 LCKQM
-149 QKNDRRVRSIHF
+149 QKNDGMVRSIHF
-161 LQDFPQLLAK
+161 LQNFPQLLAK
-171 DGASQMAE
+171 DGVSQMAE
-179 FFSGGNLYDG
+179 FFSEGDIDGG
-189 LKRLSFPSTLYGSN
+189 LKKLFFPRTLYGSI

-216 IGLDAKQNLLEDLTK
+216 IGLDAKQNLLKTLTK
-231 DPRYNKEWVSNKVV
+231 DPRYKGLVPQVV
-245 GPVTISVDEEGS
+245 GPVIISVDEEGS

-283 YVEEEAKEIFLH
+283 YVEEEAQEIFLH

-300 DFAVFFHIIASTADD
+300 DFAVFFHIIAKTADA

-335 IIIGPKAKLMLN
+335 IIIGQKARFILN
-347 DRPKEEKS
+347 HLPKEEKS

-375 TIGQYTFIEVSYNG
+375 TMGQYTFIEVSHDG
-389 KLRIYSREKSPI
+389 KLRIYSRAKSPI

-406 GHRTIPY
+406 GHRWIDY
-413 SHLINSDTEKEFV
+413 SNLINSDTEKEFV
-426 HTNPRGR
+426 HTNPMGR
-433 GPSWQPKVR
+433 GPNWQPKVR
-442 DWIYDYCG
+442 NWIYDYCG

-455 QQWKVKV
+455 QQWKVQP